1 MKTMRSLAALALLS
15 LAGCYH
21 YTIVTGAPA
30 SEKSV
35 GRNWQKSFIIGL
47 VPPDTISTRTE
58 CPAGVA
64 SFETKHSFLNGLV
77 SNISYSLFT
86 PITTK
91 YTCAS
96 GPVAK

>member
-1 MKTMRSLAALALLS
+1 MKAVRSLAAMALLS

-21 YTIVTGAPA
+21 YTIVTGAPPA
-30 SEKSV
+30 EKSV
-35 GRNWQKSFIIGL
+35 GRNWQKSFIAGL
-47 VPPDTISTRTE
+47 VPPDTINTKAE

-64 SFETKHSFLNGLV
+64 SFETKHSFLNQVASG
-77 SNISYSLFT
+77 ISYNIFT

-91 YTCAS
+91 YTCAA